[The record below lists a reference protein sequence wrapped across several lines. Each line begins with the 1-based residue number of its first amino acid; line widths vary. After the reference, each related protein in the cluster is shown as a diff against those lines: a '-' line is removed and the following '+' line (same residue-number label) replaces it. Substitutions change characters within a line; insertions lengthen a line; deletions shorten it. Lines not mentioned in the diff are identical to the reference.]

1 MCARRSLPHYTLAAS
16 RLSLNRS
23 IFMTLPGGSPRLCY
37 RTPGSRHIMH
47 EDIDVIPALQ
57 RRLIVYRRTIEYL
70 EQQRAHFGAFTP
82 AYIWHQFDDT
92 RGEIAQIKRELRA
105 LGAAVDDHPGDSDA
119 LAGALPSV
127 ARAADGH
134 ALLPIYQRMLVD
146 QLRYL
151 SLAGLSS
158 WADLSVRLDALYVE
172 RPLIP
177 LGLGAGSRPAPPQR
191 AEANSRSAEAATSLV
206 DLLGAGRAR
215 VLLEGASGSGKTTCL
230 HMVALACA

>member
-70 EQQRAHFGAFTP
+70 EHQRAQFGAFTP

-92 RGEIAQIKRELRA
+92 RSEIAQIKRELRA
-105 LGAAVDDHPGDSDA
+105 LGAAVDDLPGDSDA
-119 LAGALPSV
+119 LSGASPNA
-127 ARAADGH
+127 ARTLDGR
-134 ALLPIYQRMLVD
+134 ALLPIYQRMIVD

-158 WADLSVRLDALYVE
+158 WTDLNLRLDSLYIE
-172 RPLIP
+172 RTLVPL
-177 LGLGAGSRPAPPQR
+177 
-191 AEANSRSAEAATSLV
+191 N
-206 DLLGAGRAR
+206 
-215 VLLEGASGSGKTTCL
+215 
-230 HMVALACA
+230 